1 MNVGGILAPVFWA
14 VGILQRRYLM
24 GKRAVVFLLVPALI
38 LISIFLIFPAIWVL
52 KLGMTN
58 ETLTGVK
65 AREPDFVG
73 LENFFRVFSDRFFYN
88 ALKVSLLFVFGSA
101 IIGQAGLGMTL
112 AMLTYRKSRKLK
124 TLVQSII
131 ILAWIIPEVVV
142 AYLWIAFLDKDFGT
156 LNVLLSKLGFEKV
169 NWFYNHPILTIILFN
184 TWRGTAYSM
193 LLFSAA
199 LETIPPSYLET
210 ADIIGTSFYRK
221 FKDIILPNIKGYIF
235 TDFILIT
242 LWTFNVF
249 TPYLLTGGGPS
260 FKTELLPIYIYRN
273 AFKYFK
279 IGYGSAISTIILL
292 INFLLAI
299 FYITLSRRKKHE
311 GSKRIK

>member
-1 MNVGGILAPVFWA
+1 MS
-14 VGILQRRYLM
+14 ILQKKYLI
-24 GKRAVVFLLVPALI
+24 GKKAVVLLLIPALI

-58 ETLTGVK
+58 ETLTGIK

-73 LENFFRVFSDRFFYN
+73 FENFLRIFSDRFFYN
-88 ALKVSLLFVFGSA
+88 ALRISLLFVFGSA
-101 IIGQAGLGMTL
+101 IVGQAGLGMIL
-112 AMLTYRKSRKLK
+112 ALLTYRKSRRLR
-124 TLVQSII
+124 TTVQSIV

-156 LNVLLSKLGFEKV
+156 LNVTLSWFGFEKV
-169 NWFYNHPILTIILFN
+169 NWFYNHPILTIVLFN

-210 ADIIGTSFYRK
+210 ADIIGTSAWRK
-221 FKDIILPNIKGYIF
+221 FKDIVLPNIKSYIF
-235 TDFILIT
+235 TDLILIT

-249 TPYLLTGGGPS
+249 TPYLLTGGGPA

-273 AFKYFK
+273 AFRYFK
-279 IGYGSAISTIILL
+279 IGYGSAISTVVLL
-292 INFLLAI
+292 INLLLAI
-299 FYITLSRRKKHE
+299 FYITLSRRK
-311 GSKRIK
+311 RT

>member
-1 MNVGGILAPVFWA
+1 
-14 VGILQRRYLM
+14 M
-24 GKRAVVFLLVPALI
+24 GKKAVVLLLIPALI

-58 ETLTGVK
+58 ETLTGIK

-73 LENFFRVFSDRFFYN
+73 FENFWRIFSDRFFYN
-88 ALKVSLLFVFGSA
+88 ALRISFLFVFGSA
-101 IIGQAGLGMTL
+101 IVGQAGLGMVL
-112 AMLTYRKSRKLK
+112 ALLTYRKGRRLR
-124 TLVQSII
+124 TTVQSIV

-156 LNVLLSKLGFEKV
+156 LNVTLSWLGFEKV
-169 NWFYNHPILTIILFN
+169 NWFYNHPILTIVLFN

-210 ADIIGTSFYRK
+210 ADIIGTSVWRK
-221 FKDIILPNIKGYIF
+221 FKDIVLPNIKSYIF
-235 TDFILIT
+235 TDLILIT

-273 AFKYFK
+273 AFRYFK
-279 IGYGSAISTIILL
+279 IGYGSAISTVVLL
-292 INFLLAI
+292 INLLLAI
-299 FYITLSRRKKHE
+299 FYITLSRRK
-311 GSKRIK
+311 RT

>member
-1 MNVGGILAPVFWA
+1 MVSN
-14 VGILQRRYLM
+14 LQKRYLM
-24 GKRAVVFLLVPALI
+24 GKKAVVLLLIPALT
-38 LISIFLIFPAIWVL
+38 LIAIFLIFPAIWVL

-58 ETLTGVK
+58 ETLTGIK

-73 LENFFRVFSDRFFYN
+73 FQNLARIFSDRFFYN
-88 ALKVSLLFVFGSA
+88 ALKISLLFVFGSA
-101 IIGQAGLGMTL
+101 VVGQAGLGMSL
-112 AMLTYRKSRKLK
+112 ALITYRKSRRLK
-124 TLVQSII
+124 TLVQSIV

-156 LNVLLSKLGFEKV
+156 LNVLLSWFGIRKI
-169 NWFYNHPILTIILFN
+169 NWFYEHPIFTIIIFN

-210 ADIIGTSFYRK
+210 ADIIGTSPYRK
-221 FKDIILPNIKGYIF
+221 LKDIILPNIKSYIF
-235 TDFILIT
+235 TDLILIT

-260 FKTELLPIYIYRN
+260 FRTELLPIYIYRN

-279 IGYGSAISTIILL
+279 IGYGSAISTVVLM
-292 INFLLAI
+292 INLLLAI
-299 FYITLSRRKKHE
+299 FYITLSRRKKA
-311 GSKRIK
+311 

>member
-1 MNVGGILAPVFWA
+1 MSN
-14 VGILQRRYLM
+14 LQKRYLM
-24 GKRAVVFLLVPALI
+24 GKKAVVLLLIPALT
-38 LISIFLIFPAIWVL
+38 LIAIFLIFPAIWVL

-58 ETLTGVK
+58 ETLTGIK

-73 LENFFRVFSDRFFYN
+73 FQNLARIFSDRFFYN
-88 ALKVSLLFVFGSA
+88 ALKISLLFVFGSA
-101 IIGQAGLGMTL
+101 VVGQAGLGMSL
-112 AMLTYRKSRKLK
+112 ALITYRKSRRLK
-124 TLVQSII
+124 TLVQSIV

-156 LNVLLSKLGFEKV
+156 LNVLLSWFGIRKI
-169 NWFYNHPILTIILFN
+169 NWFYEHPIFTIIIFN

-210 ADIIGTSFYRK
+210 ADIIGTSPYRK
-221 FKDIILPNIKGYIF
+221 LKDIILPNIKSYIF
-235 TDFILIT
+235 TDLILIT

-260 FKTELLPIYIYRN
+260 FRTELLPIYIYRN

-279 IGYGSAISTIILL
+279 IGYGSAISTVVLM
-292 INFLLAI
+292 INLLLAI
-299 FYITLSRRKKHE
+299 FYITLSRRKKA
-311 GSKRIK
+311 

>member
-1 MNVGGILAPVFWA
+1 MNKRGRFAPSSWA
-14 VGILQRRYLM
+14 VSILQKKYLI
-24 GKRAVVFLLVPALI
+24 GKKAVVLLLIPALI
-38 LISIFLIFPAIWVL
+38 LISVFLIFPAIWVL

-58 ETLTGVK
+58 ETLTGIK

-73 LENFFRVFSDRFFYN
+73 FENFSRVFSDRFFYN
-88 ALKVSLLFVFGSA
+88 ALKISLLFVFGSA
-101 IIGQAGLGMTL
+101 IVGQAGLGMIL
-112 AMLTYRKSRKLK
+112 ALLTYRRSRRLK
-124 TLVQSII
+124 TIVQSIV

-156 LNVLLSKLGFEKV
+156 LNVTLSWLGFEKI
-169 NWFYNHPILTIILFN
+169 NWFYNHPILTIVLFN

-210 ADIIGTSFYRK
+210 ADIIGTTSWRK
-221 FKDIILPNIKGYIF
+221 FKDIVLPNIKGYIF

-279 IGYGSAISTIILL
+279 IGYGSAISTIVLL
-292 INFLLAI
+292 INLLLAI
-299 FYITLSRRKKHE
+299 FYITLSRRKKT
-311 GSKRIK
+311 

>member
-1 MNVGGILAPVFWA
+1 
-14 VGILQRRYLM
+14 M
-24 GKRAVVFLLVPALI
+24 GKKAVVLLLIPALT
-38 LISIFLIFPAIWVL
+38 LIAIFLIFPAIWVL

-58 ETLTGVK
+58 ETLTGIK

-73 LENFFRVFSDRFFYN
+73 FQNLARIFSDRFFYN
-88 ALKVSLLFVFGSA
+88 ALKISLLFVFGSA
-101 IIGQAGLGMTL
+101 VVGQAGLGMSL
-112 AMLTYRKSRKLK
+112 ALITYRKSRRLK
-124 TLVQSII
+124 TLVQSIV

-156 LNVLLSKLGFEKV
+156 LNVLLSWFGIRKI
-169 NWFYNHPILTIILFN
+169 NWFYEHPIFTIIIFN

-210 ADIIGTSFYRK
+210 ADIIGTSPYRK
-221 FKDIILPNIKGYIF
+221 LKDIILPNIKSYIF
-235 TDFILIT
+235 TDLILIT

-260 FKTELLPIYIYRN
+260 FRTELLPIYIYRN

-279 IGYGSAISTIILL
+279 IGYGSAISTVVLM
-292 INFLLAI
+292 INLLLAI
-299 FYITLSRRKKHE
+299 FYITLSRRKKA
-311 GSKRIK
+311 

>member
-1 MNVGGILAPVFWA
+1 
-14 VGILQRRYLM
+14 M
-24 GKRAVVFLLVPALI
+24 GKKAVVLLLIPALT
-38 LISIFLIFPAIWVL
+38 LIAIFLIFPAIWVL

-58 ETLTGVK
+58 ETLTGIK

-73 LENFFRVFSDRFFYN
+73 FQNLATIFSDRFFYN
-88 ALKVSLLFVFGSA
+88 ALKISLLFVFGSA
-101 IIGQAGLGMTL
+101 VVGQAGLGMSL
-112 AMLTYRKSRKLK
+112 ALITYRKSRRLK
-124 TLVQSII
+124 TLVQSIV

-156 LNVLLSKLGFEKV
+156 LNVLLSWFGIRKI
-169 NWFYNHPILTIILFN
+169 NWFYEHPIFTIIIFN

-210 ADIIGTSFYRK
+210 ADIIGTSPYRK
-221 FKDIILPNIKGYIF
+221 FKDIILPNIKSYIF
-235 TDFILIT
+235 TDLILIT

-260 FKTELLPIYIYRN
+260 FRTELLPIYIYRN

-279 IGYGSAISTIILL
+279 IGYGSAISTVVLM
-292 INFLLAI
+292 INLLLAI
-299 FYITLSRRKKHE
+299 FYITLSRRKKA
-311 GSKRIK
+311 